1 LDPSSRRLAESL
13 KGRKDGRLGA
23 AVLGVLA
30 SMPGAA
36 PVSRYTLAALATRD
50 ERLMAKY
57 QVYAI
62 GNALVD
68 MEYEVDAADLG
79 ILGIDKGVMTLVD
92 ESQQRAIMSHLRH
105 HRHQRGSGGSAAN
118 SVIALSQLGA
128 KGFYSC
134 KVADDEL
141 GHFYMEDLI
150 RGGVETNNHTRKDE
164 GHTGRCVVM
173 VTPDSDRTMCTFL
186 GVSGALSANELVEEA
201 LRDSEWFY
209 TEGYLVTSKAA
220 REASIA
226 AKGIADAAGVK
237 TAISL
242 SDPNMVKFFKEGLLD
257 MIGGGVDLLFANE
270 YEAMGMAGSDDLDV
284 AVAYLKTISRT
295 FAITRGPQGAL
306 VWDGERLI
314 EIAPVRVK
322 AVDTVGAGDM
332 FAGAFLFGL
341 TRGWDFA
348 RAGNLASVAAAK
360 LVTSIGPR
368 ISAEETRTILKDF
381 DA

>member
-1 LDPSSRRLAESL
+1 
-13 KGRKDGRLGA
+13 
-23 AVLGVLA
+23 
-30 SMPGAA
+30 
-36 PVSRYTLAALATRD
+36 
-50 ERLMAKY
+50 MARY
-57 QVYAI
+57 QVYGI

-92 ESQQRAIMSHLRH
+92 ETQQAAIMSHLKH

-118 SVIALSQLGA
+118 SVIALSQFGG

-150 RGGVETNNHTRKDE
+150 RGGVDTNNHTRKDE
-164 GHTGRCVVM
+164 GHTGRCVVL

-186 GVSGALSANELVEEA
+186 GVSGALSASELVEDA

-209 TEGYLVTSKAA
+209 TEGYLVTSDAA

-226 AKGIADAAGVK
+226 AKAIADEAGVK

-242 SDPNMVKFFKEGLLD
+242 SDPNMVKFFKAGLLD
-257 MIGGGVDLLFANE
+257 MIGSGVDLLFANE
-270 YEAMGMAGSDDLDV
+270 FEAMGMAGSDDLDI
-284 AVAYLKTISRT
+284 AVDYLKTISRT
-295 FAITRGPQGAL
+295 FAITRGPEGAL
-306 VWDGERLI
+306 LWDGERLL
-314 EIAPVRVK
+314 EVAPVKVK

-341 TRGWDFA
+341 SQGWDFA
-348 RAGNLASVAAAK
+348 RSGDLASAAAAK

-368 ISAEETRTILKDF
+368 ISAEETRAILKDF
-381 DA
+381 HA

>member
-1 LDPSSRRLAESL
+1 
-13 KGRKDGRLGA
+13 
-23 AVLGVLA
+23 
-30 SMPGAA
+30 
-36 PVSRYTLAALATRD
+36 
-50 ERLMAKY
+50 MAKY
-57 QVYAI
+57 QVYGI

-92 ESQQRAIMSHLRH
+92 ESQQLAIMSHLRH

-118 SVIALSQLGA
+118 SVIALSQLGG

-164 GHTGRCVVM
+164 GHTGRCVVL

-209 TEGYLVTSKAA
+209 TEGYLVTSQAA

-242 SDPNMVKFFKEGLLD
+242 SDPNMVKFFKAGLLD

-368 ISAEETRTILKDF
+368 MPVEETQAILKGF